1 MSRIELRGEFL
12 QCINLLLDDDR
23 LMREALDFIKSLL
36 SREQKA
42 QVADAQHDSDEE
54 IEVGTE

>member
-23 LMREALDFIKSLL
+23 LMREAMDAINDLL
-36 SREQKA
+36 SREEKA
-42 QVADAQHDSDEE
+42 QTADAQRDSDEE
-54 IEVGTE
+54 IEVGTK

>member
-12 QCINLLLDDDR
+12 QCINLLLDDDD
-23 LMREALDFIKSLL
+23 LMREAMDAINDLL

-42 QVADAQHDSDEE
+42 QAADAQRDSDEE
-54 IEVGTE
+54 IEVGTK

>member
-23 LMREALDFIKSLL
+23 LMREAMDAINDLL
-36 SREQKA
+36 SREKKA
-42 QVADAQHDSDEE
+42 QTADAQRDSDED
-54 IEVGTE
+54 IEVGTK

>member
-12 QCINLLLDDDR
+12 QCINLLLDDDD
-23 LMREALDFIKSLL
+23 LMREAMDAINDLL

-42 QVADAQHDSDEE
+42 QAADVQRDSDEG
-54 IEVGTE
+54 IEAGTT